1 MPRVVQDQS
10 HKFET
15 DELFRKL
22 SEDTEVFNKNFPFDK
37 QQFERSVVLRF
48 LYIYREKVETKMVFT
63 NDPAPLI
70 SQPVKIT
77 EYLNFS

>member
-22 SEDTEVFNKNFPFDK
+22 SEDTEVCQELRRSSIISLIIYDTMYQSNPEKNT
-37 QQFERSVVLRF
+37 FEKYS
-48 LYIYREKVETKMVFT
+48 
-63 NDPAPLI
+63 
-70 SQPVKIT
+70 
-77 EYLNFS
+77 

>member
-22 SEDTEVFNKNFPFDK
+22 SEDTEVCSVYTKEEFSCQTSKDK
-37 QQFERSVVLRF
+37 RTINLTKTAIYQYRR
-48 LYIYREKVETKMVFT
+48 LY
-63 NDPAPLI
+63 
-70 SQPVKIT
+70 
-77 EYLNFS
+77 